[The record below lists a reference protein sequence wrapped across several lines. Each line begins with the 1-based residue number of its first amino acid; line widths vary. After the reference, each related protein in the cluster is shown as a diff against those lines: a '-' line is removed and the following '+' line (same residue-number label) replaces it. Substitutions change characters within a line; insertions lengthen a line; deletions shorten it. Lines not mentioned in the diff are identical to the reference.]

1 VRVTRVFVV
10 MLFGFVLAAALL
22 LDGSDTLDEIGASG
36 VFERDIERLVVPAA
50 YSVPES
56 SREIGTWFC
65 PGGSAPGGRADVS
78 LEVINASVEPVAAFV
93 SGIRSGLGV
102 APTDAVVTIE
112 AGGRTRVRLAD
123 LVTDSEWMGA
133 VVEVGSADV
142 IVEQTYLGASGTT
155 DRALCHTRTSD
166 LWVAASGATEFAA
179 KGEEMVLLLL
189 NPFPHDA
196 VLDIRFDSDVGVDT
210 LKGVVVP
217 ARRVV
222 ALDVTEVVPVA
233 SRVSAVIDAVVG
245 RIAASR
251 VQSQG
256 LVTEADHS
264 FPVGLSVTPLASTTA
279 PVWHLLDLNSDDRF
293 DVVSVVNPSAEQT
306 AEVDLEILSGEGVSR
321 DPIELSIAAGATS
334 QVRLSDVSRLNGLG
348 SYGIT
353 ARSLTGLPI
362 AVMHESSGLF
372 AETPLDEAFYEGESV
387 DPEPTQDLGPV
398 NVSVAATTGLDV
410 SSTRWLAPL
419 GSGSH
424 SVAIFNPSPVS
435 IATVEVAI
443 LDDRGRSLITS
454 IEVAPLRRVSLP
466 ASELGSE
473 RPIVEVVSR
482 SPVVVSRDL
491 TGVSQHQLLPGVVA
505 AEPRPAAAS

>member
-1 VRVTRVFVV
+1 MRLTRLLVAV
-10 MLFGFVLAAALL
+10 LLGCVLAAALL
-22 LDGSDTLDEIGASG
+22 LDGSDVLDELGVSE
-36 VFERDIERLVVPAA
+36 VFERDIDQLVVPAA

-56 SREIGTWFC
+56 SRGIGTWFC
-65 PGGSAPGGRADVS
+65 PGGSAAGGRADVS
-78 LEVINASVEPVAAFV
+78 LEIINASVEPAEAFV

-102 APTDAVVTIE
+102 APTDVVVTIG
-112 AGGRTRVRLAD
+112 AGERTRVRLAD
-123 LVTDSEWMGA
+123 LVADSEWMGA

-142 IVEQTYLGASGTT
+142 VVEQTYLGASGTT

-166 LWVAASGATEFAA
+166 VWVASSGATEFAA

-196 VLDIRFDSDVGVDT
+196 VLDIRFFSDVGVDT
-210 LKGVVVP
+210 LNGTVVP

-222 ALDVTEVVPVA
+222 ALDVTELVPVA
-233 SRVSAVIDAVVG
+233 SRVSAVIDVVVG

-256 LVTEADHS
+256 LAAQADHS

-279 PVWHLLDLNSDDRF
+279 PVWHLLNLHSEDRF
-293 DVVSVVNPSAEQT
+293 DVVSVVNPSADQT
-306 AEVDLEILSGEGVSR
+306 AEVDLEIISGEGLSR
-321 DPIELSIAAGATS
+321 DPIELSIAAGAMR
-334 QVRLSDVSRLNGLG
+334 QVRLSNVDRLVGLG

-362 AVMHESSGLF
+362 AVMHESSDLF
-372 AETPLDEAFYEGESV
+372 AAVRSDEAVDGSESV
-387 DPEPTQDLGPV
+387 EPDSATDIGPA
-398 NVSVAATTGLDV
+398 NVSLAATIGLDV
-410 SSTRWLAPL
+410 SATRWLAPL

-424 SVAIFNPSPVS
+424 SVVIFNPSEVA
-435 IATVEVAI
+435 IATVEVAV
-443 LDDRGRSLITS
+443 LDDRGRSLVTS
-454 IEVAPLRRVSLP
+454 IEVAPLRRVSLR
-466 ASELGSE
+466 ASELGFE

-491 TGVSQHQLLPGVVA
+491 IGVSQHQLLPGVVA
-505 AEPRPAAAS
+505 AEADSLDP